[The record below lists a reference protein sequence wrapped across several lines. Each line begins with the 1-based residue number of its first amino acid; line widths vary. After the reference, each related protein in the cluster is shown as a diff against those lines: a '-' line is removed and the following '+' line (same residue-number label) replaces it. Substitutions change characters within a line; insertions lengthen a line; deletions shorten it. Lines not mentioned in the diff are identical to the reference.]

1 MERKHY
7 DGIDWLRTIACICIV
22 LMHMRTNNDFELHG
36 FVADRIILSFADFVF
51 LFMTVSAFGMC
62 AGYYENVMSG
72 KVDWIEFYKKR
83 YKRILPFFSVVV
95 LIDIIYHHDINAL
108 IEAVPNLTMTRGLFP
123 NDIEQIGVAW
133 FLGVVFIF
141 YMIFPFYCVMISHK
155 RNAWI
160 ALFITMLLNYIVRT
174 YYEVGRQ
181 NIVYCMMYFVA
192 GGLIYLYRDHFDNKW
207 RIILPIA
214 CISVVSY
221 YLLKGA
227 YAGLFV
233 SASML
238 LLAISMQAQYNKFI
252 AFVSEISMEVYLSHM
267 VVFRIIEKT
276 RINTMFG
283 NGWVQYI
290 MTSLVVMI
298 GTVCFVM
305 VTKRVLERIGL

>member
-1 MERKHY
+1 MTSNYMGLLLTGSFFHLLTLY
-7 DGIDWLRTIACICIV
+7 SCLWLYQPLGCVQGIMKTFCQGKLTGLNFTRRDINEFCL
-22 LMHMRTNNDFELHG
+22 F
-36 FVADRIILSFADFVF
+36 F
-51 LFMTVSAFGMC
+51 L
-62 AGYYENVMSG
+62 
-72 KVDWIEFYKKR
+72 
-83 YKRILPFFSVVV
+83 VVV

-221 YLLKGA
+221 YVLKGA

-298 GTVCFVM
+298 GTVCFAM